1 MSKQALYQK
10 YRSTNFEEV
19 VGQEYIVQSI
29 KNAVREH
36 KVGHAYLFCGPRG
49 TGKTTMARLLAKAVN
64 CEHPEKAPCE
74 ECDNCIAANNEPIQ
88 ILLRLTQQMRLTWKI
103 SVI

>member
-10 YRSTNFEEV
+10 YRSANFEEV

-36 KVGHAYLFCGPRG
+36 KEGHEYLF
-49 TGKTTMARLLAKAVN
+49 
-64 CEHPEKAPCE
+64 
-74 ECDNCIAANNEPIQ
+74 
-88 ILLRLTQQMRLTWKI
+88 
-103 SVI
+103 

>member
-10 YRSTNFEEV
+10 YRSANFEEV

-74 ECDNCIAANNEPIQ
+74 ECDNCIAANNGTHPDIIEINAAN
-88 ILLRLTQQMRLTWKI
+88 
-103 SVI
+103 